1 MVELDKREEALLAP
15 PLLVSFDMEED
26 GKCGKS
32 SLEHGQ
38 NRAVVVALDELPDLI
53 GLEGGHQGLD
63 CLVVLVAFLHRD
75 DVGVG
80 LGGIGLGVLG
90 GQGIGGGV
98 QTGLG
103 GHSWS

>member
-53 GLEGGHQGLD
+53 GM
-63 CLVVLVAFLHRD
+63 
-75 DVGVG
+75 
-80 LGGIGLGVLG
+80 
-90 GQGIGGGV
+90 
-98 QTGLG
+98 
-103 GHSWS
+103 